1 MAKRIALFN
10 HKGGVSK
17 TTTTFNLGW
26 MLASKGKRV
35 ILVDTDPQ
43 SNLTGLVLGYRGPSE
58 LERFYT
64 DEGERNLKSAL
75 APAFESRP
83 IPMKAVDCV
92 EVAGQEG
99 LFLLP
104 GHIGLSE
111 YEIALGMAQQLSGF
125 IQTLQNLP
133 GAISALLRKTADKFD
148 ADYILIDMSPSL
160 SSFNQNLLM
169 TSDYFIVPTIPDFSS
184 LMAIDSL
191 SNVLPNW
198 SSWSKRA
205 CSLDML
211 KNAAYPFPQ
220 VTPMFLGTIIQNPLP
235 RGDCTPTGDFK
246 SRIDAINKK
255 VSYLLMPTLRKIGM
269 ALAADKYESAGLE
282 ERCLS
287 LIPNSNSLIAK
298 SQEHQK
304 PVFALTQEQIGQS
317 GVALKQDLKQL
328 KNFKNIFS
336 DLAEK
341 VIRLTSDAN
350 GN

>member
-26 MLASKGKRV
+26 MLASKGKSV

-64 DEGERNLKSAL
+64 DESARNLKAGL

-83 IPMKAVDCV
+83 VSMEAVDCV
-92 EVAGQEG
+92 RVPRQEG

-111 YEIALGMAQQLSGF
+111 YEVTLGISQELSGS

-133 GAISALLRKTADKFD
+133 GSISALLRKTAKKFE
-148 ADYILIDMSPSL
+148 ADYILIDMNPSL

-169 TSDYFIVPTIPDFSS
+169 TSDYFIVPTNPDFFSV
-184 LMAIDSL
+184 MAIDSL
-191 SNVLPNW
+191 CNVLPNW
-198 SSWSKRA
+198 SSWSERA
-205 CSLDML
+205 SSLDIL
-211 KNAAYPFPQ
+211 RNAAYPFPQ
-220 VTPMFLGTIIQNPLP
+220 VTPMFLGTIIQNYRP
-235 RGDCTPTGDFK
+235 RAGAPARGFQGW
-246 SRIDAINKK
+246 IDAINKK
-255 VSYLLMPTLRKIGM
+255 VSDLLIPTLDKIGM
-269 ALAADKYESAGLE
+269 TFASNKYERAGLE
-282 ERCLS
+282 GHCLS
-287 LIPNSNSLIAK
+287 LIPDFNSLIAK
-298 SQEHQK
+298 SQEHQM
-304 PVFALTQEQIGQS
+304 PVFALTNEQLDQTGAVLDAS
-317 GVALKQDLKQL
+317 STKRDEFRG
-328 KNFKNIFS
+328 IFS

-341 VIRLTSDAN
+341 VIRLTNDAN

>member
-43 SNLTGLVLGYRGPSE
+43 CNLTDLVLGYDGPSE
-58 LERFYT
+58 LERFYA
-64 DEGERNLKSAL
+64 DECGRNLKAAL

-83 IPMKAVDCV
+83 VPMEAVDCV
-92 EVAGQEG
+92 KVAGQEG

-111 YEIALGMAQQLSGF
+111 YEIVLSISQELSGS

-133 GAISALLRKTADKFD
+133 GAISALLRKTADEFE

-160 SSFNQNLLM
+160 SAFNQNLLM
-169 TSDYFIVPTIPDFSS
+169 TGDYFIVPTIPDFFSV
-184 LMAIDSL
+184 MAIDSL
-191 SNVLPNW
+191 GNVLPRW
-198 SSWSKRA
+198 SFWSERA
-205 CSLDML
+205 RSLDIL

-220 VTPMFLGTIIQNPLP
+220 TTPMFLGTIVQNYRALEGAPV
-235 RGDCTPTGDFK
+235 GGFK
-246 SRIDAINKK
+246 LWDDAISEK
-255 VSYLLMPTLRKIGM
+255 VSDQLMPTLNRIGM
-269 ALAADKYESAGLE
+269 AFSANRYESVGME
-282 ERCLS
+282 DYCLS
-287 LIPNSNSLIAK
+287 RIPDFGSLIAK
-298 SQEHQK
+298 AQERRT
-304 PVFALTQEQIGQS
+304 PVFALADERLDQTGA
-317 GVALKQDLKQL
+317 ALEASSIKRDE
-328 KNFKNIFS
+328 FRGIFS

-341 VIRLTSDAN
+341 VILLTSGVN
-350 GN
+350 GS